1 MGVEASGEAL
11 TEITAEFQPNVVFR
25 KIEEWMNTEYWN
37 KFYSGTFTLD
47 IPSQFC
53 AMFCQEAKRGS
64 KVVEFGCGN
73 GRDSRVM
80 ASHGFRV
87 LGVDA
92 SESATEY
99 CIERASDNLGKS
111 LQYLN
116 SDVTKLDMD
125 LVRPFVEDAPFYLY
139 SRFFQHSITDGE
151 QDRMFEILSSISDR
165 SVTAYFEFRNDKDR
179 DTQKV
184 FGDHYRRYQST
195 EHFVDVL
202 ARYGFEII
210 YSVEGK
216 GLAKYFDED
225 PYVSRVIARIEKG
238 VT

>member
-1 MGVEASGEAL
+1 
-11 TEITAEFQPNVVFR
+11 
-25 KIEEWMNTEYWN
+25 MNSEYWN

-92 SESATEY
+92 SESAIRY
-99 CIERASDNLGKS
+99 CIEHASDNLGKS

-116 SDVTKLDMD
+116 SDVTKLDMGQI
-125 LVRPFVEDAPFYLY
+125 RSFVGGDPFYLY
-139 SRFFQHSITDGE
+139 SRFFQHSITEDE
-151 QDRMFEILSSISDR
+151 QDRMLQILSSISDR
-165 SVTAYFEFRNDKDR
+165 TVTAYFEFRNDKDR

-195 EHFVDVL
+195 DHFVEVL
-202 ARYGFEII
+202 ARYGFEIA
-210 YSVEGK
+210 YSVDGK
-216 GLAKYFDED
+216 GYAKYFDED
-225 PYVSRVIARIEKG
+225 PHVSRVIARIEKKEA
-238 VT
+238 

>member
-1 MGVEASGEAL
+1 
-11 TEITAEFQPNVVFR
+11 
-25 KIEEWMNTEYWN
+25 MNSDYWN

-87 LGVDA
+87 LGIDA
-92 SESATEY
+92 SQSAIGY
-99 CIERASDNLGKS
+99 CHEAARDRLGKG

-116 SDVTKLDMD
+116 SDVTKLDTGE
-125 LVRPFVEDAPFYLY
+125 VKSFVGQDPFYLY
-139 SRFFQHSITDGE
+139 SRFFQHSITDDE
-151 QDRMFEILSSISDR
+151 QDRMFQGLSSIADHSL
-165 SVTAYFEFRNDKDR
+165 TAYFEFRNEKDR

-195 EHFVDVL
+195 EQFIEVL
-202 ARYGFEII
+202 ERYGFEVS
-210 YSVEGK
+210 YAVEGK
-216 GLAKYFDED
+216 GCAKYFDED
-225 PYVSRVIARIEKG
+225 PYVSRVIARINKE
-238 VT
+238 TA

>member
-1 MGVEASGEAL
+1 
-11 TEITAEFQPNVVFR
+11 
-25 KIEEWMNTEYWN
+25 MNTEYWN
-37 KFYSGTFTLD
+37 KFYSGTFSLD

-92 SESATEY
+92 SVSAIQY
-99 CIERASDNLGKS
+99 CVERAGDSHGKS

-116 SDVTKLDMD
+116 SDVTKLDTES
-125 LVRPFVEDAPFYLY
+125 VKTFVGNDPFYLY
-139 SRFFQHSITDGE
+139 SRFFQHTITDDE
-151 QDRMFEILSSISDR
+151 QERMFSILSSLTGS
-165 SVTAYFEFRNDKDR
+165 SVTAYFEFRNENDR
-179 DTQKV
+179 NTQKV
-184 FGDHYRRYQST
+184 FGDHYRRFQST
-195 EHFVDVL
+195 TFFSDVL
-202 ARYGFEII
+202 AKHGFEVTYAIA
-210 YSVEGK
+210 GK

-225 PYVSRVIARIEKG
+225 PHVSRVIARIYRGENA
-238 VT
+238 

>member
-1 MGVEASGEAL
+1 
-11 TEITAEFQPNVVFR
+11 
-25 KIEEWMNTEYWN
+25 MNSEYWN
-37 KFYSGTFTLD
+37 KFYSGTFALD

-53 AMFCQEAKRGS
+53 AMFCQEAKRGY

-92 SESATEY
+92 SESAIGY
-99 CIERASDNLGKS
+99 CIEHAGDNLGKS

-116 SDVTKLDMD
+116 SDVTKLDMGV
-125 LVRPFVEDAPFYLY
+125 VRSFVGGDPFYMY
-139 SRFFQHSITDGE
+139 SRFFQHSITDDE
-151 QDRMFEILSSISDR
+151 QDRMLQILSSISDR

-179 DTQKV
+179 ETQKV
-184 FGDHYRRYQST
+184 FGNHYRRYQST
-195 EHFVDVL
+195 DHFVEVL
-202 ARYGFEII
+202 ARYGFQIT

-216 GLAKYFDED
+216 GHAKYFDED
-225 PYVSRVIARIEKG
+225 PYVSRIIARVEKVG
-238 VT
+238 A

>member
-1 MGVEASGEAL
+1 
-11 TEITAEFQPNVVFR
+11 
-25 KIEEWMNTEYWN
+25 MNSEYWN

-80 ASHGFRV
+80 ASQGFRV

-92 SESATEY
+92 SQSATAY
-99 CIERASDNLGKS
+99 CVENARDNLGKS

-116 SDVTKLDMD
+116 SDVTKLDMEV
-125 LVRPFVEDAPFYLY
+125 VRSFVGGDSFYLY
-139 SRFFQHSITDGE
+139 SRFFQHSITDDE
-151 QDRMFEILSSISDR
+151 QDRMLEIVSSISDQ

-184 FGDHYRRYQST
+184 FGNHYRRYQST
-195 EHFVDVL
+195 THFMELL
-202 ARYGFEII
+202 ARYGFQLT
-210 YSVEGK
+210 YSVEGR
-216 GLAKYFDED
+216 GYAKYFDED
-225 PYVSRVIARIEKG
+225 PYVSRVIARLDKETI
-238 VT
+238 

>member
-1 MGVEASGEAL
+1 
-11 TEITAEFQPNVVFR
+11 
-25 KIEEWMNTEYWN
+25 MNSEYWN

-92 SESATEY
+92 SESAIAY
-99 CIERASDNLGKS
+99 CNEHASDNLGKS
-111 LQYLN
+111 LQYLK
-116 SDVTKLDMD
+116 SDVTKLDMEV
-125 LVRPFVEDAPFYLY
+125 VRSFVGGDPFYLY
-139 SRFFQHSITDGE
+139 SRFFQHSITDDE
-151 QDRMFEILSSISDR
+151 QDWMLKTLSSISYQ

-179 DTQKV
+179 DTQKI

-195 EHFVDVL
+195 GHFVDVL
-202 ARYGFEII
+202 ARYGFEIA
-210 YSVEGK
+210 YYVEGK

-225 PYVSRVIARIEKG
+225 PNVSRVIARINRG
-238 VT
+238 AV